1 MRDGTIDPGTAALLW
16 AALARRRSLAVVA
29 GPSGTG
35 KSTLLRA
42 LLAFLP
48 HDTRRVYLRG
58 CFETFAFLAD
68 PAIVPRQTALLIN
81 EISPH
86 LPVYL
91 WGPAVERVVAA
102 TERGFCVL
110 ATAHATSVDQFIG
123 GLAGSPLR
131 LSAPRLAAFEFVAIM
146 ERTNEVPSGRR
157 VREVCRLLGGRQGL
171 GIERLA
177 LESLRDISQEVTAS
191 LPEQGTYW
199 FPPREVLNRVEVL
212 QRLRDRAAAR
222 LPNDALAKFEFP

>member
-48 HDTRRVYLRG
+48 HDTRHVFLRG

-102 TERGFCVL
+102 SERGFCVL
-110 ATAHATSVDQFIG
+110 TTAHAASVDQFIG

-131 LSAPRLAAFEFVAIM
+131 LPAPRLAAFEFVAIM
-146 ERTNEVPSGRR
+146 ERTNAVPSGRR
-157 VREVCRLLGGRQGL
+157 VREVCRLLSGRQGI

-177 LESLRDISQEVTAS
+177 AGPLQDISQQATNS
-191 LPEQGTYW
+191 LAQPRSDW
-199 FPPREVLNRVEVL
+199 FPSTEILERTELLE
-212 QRLRDRAAAR
+212 RLRDRATDR
-222 LPNDALAKFEFP
+222 LTSDALAKREFP